1 MGILVEELV
10 GLIVWLVANA
20 VYLGSRRTGSRG
32 IYRFLAFWMGLP
44 GTLFSLIFVKEGSQP
59 RITPPP
65 DDEDGLLAE
74 VRRDRWLRA
83 GGKRAEPLPS
93 GAGPEAPSHPA
104 SAGTTPPEE
113 GT

>member
-1 MGILVEELV
+1 MGFLVEELV

-20 VYLGSRRTGSRG
+20 VYLSARRTGSHG
-32 IYRFLAFWMGLP
+32 IHRFLAFWMGLP
-44 GTLFSLIFVKEGSQP
+44 GTLGSLVLVKEGSQP
-59 RITPPP
+59 RIAPPP

-83 GGKRAEPLPS
+83 GGKQAEPLGH
-93 GAGPEAPSHPA
+93 GADK
-104 SAGTTPPEE
+104 TTEE